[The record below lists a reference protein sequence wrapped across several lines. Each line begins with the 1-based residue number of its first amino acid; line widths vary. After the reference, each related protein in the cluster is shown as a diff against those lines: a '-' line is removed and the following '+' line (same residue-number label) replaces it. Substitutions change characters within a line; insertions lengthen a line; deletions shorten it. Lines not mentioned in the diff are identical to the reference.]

1 MLILHISLLL
11 VLEIKEKDIALFEDF
26 KKGNKHAF
34 DKIFH
39 KYYESLCNFA
49 FLFLK
54 NSPKSEEVVADVF
67 LNLWKK
73 KQAINI
79 KTSLKA
85 YLYRSTRNAA
95 ISDLRKEKKI
105 HLSNEENEN
114 QGKTKLDLSPETLL
128 IRKEICKTFKDLID
142 LMPKQA
148 ALIFR
153 LHKVDGMSYRE
164 IARLLD
170 LSVKTVENHMGR
182 ALKLMREMYHQNP
195 EIFKE

>member
-1 MLILHISLLL
+1 MDT
-11 VLEIKEKDIALFEDF
+11 KEKDISLFEDF
-26 KKGNKHAF
+26 KKGNKNAF

-39 KYYESLCNFA
+39 NYYENLCNFA

-73 KQAINI
+73 RQSIVI
-79 KTSLKA
+79 KTNLKA

-95 ISDLRKEKKI
+95 ISDLRKEKNL
-105 HLSNEENEN
+105 HLSNEENESLR
-114 QGKTKLDLSPETLL
+114 KTKLDLSPETLL
-128 IRKEICKTFKDLID
+128 IRKELCETFKDLIG

-164 IARLLD
+164 IAQLLD
-170 LSVKTVENHMGR
+170 LSIKTVENHMGR
-182 ALKLMREMYHQNP
+182 ALKLMREMYRKNP
-195 EIFKE
+195 DIFSE